1 MFRKISTFGRK
12 PSDESRQSQ
21 ALRPKSDILRISPS
35 PGGSQDADRNLPV
48 PLTPGV
54 LTVHDGDLTR
64 KSSET
69 DSGAFGLNVVYTPD
83 HGHKADIVFV
93 HGLGGTSRWTWSKNR
108 DPDLF
113 WPLTFLALEP
123 DLCLAR
129 ILTFGYNATLKKGGH
144 AGQSVLDFAKDLLFD
159 LKYATDER
167 KEDLQMG
174 KVPLI
179 FVAHSMGGLII
190 KEAYMQGQHD
200 PEYEDI
206 IKSICAITFLATPHR
221 GTQLAQTLNKILQC
235 SLITNPK
242 QYVADLA
249 SNSLTLQKLN
259 EQFRHIAPRL
269 DIVSFYE
276 TQPTAIGLSNNRIMV
291 LEKDSS
297 VLGYPG
303 ELSRALDAD
312 HHGVCKYDG
321 PTDPNYVTVR
331 NVLKSIVSKIV
342 ARKSGLE
349 PTSHQKTSKDVKT
362 MLAITELPD
371 TDYIFYRDQWT
382 QGTNSWILEDKR
394 FLNWSDIHQ
403 TSSIA
408 LWLTGGPAT
417 GKSVLASFIIN
428 HLMQQGK
435 QCQYFFI
442 RFSAPMKR
450 GLSYLLRSVA
460 YQMAQSM
467 PQFQRNLAE
476 LEDEG
481 INFES
486 ASPGVIWDRVFKSI
500 PFTSEQNEPIY
511 WIVDGLDEADDPRV
525 LIRTL
530 LDFLS
535 SLMPIRIL
543 FTSRRISEIQ
553 NSLMKASKNIACDEI
568 SIEGHTNDLFSYIRQ
583 ELELAGEDQFKRSI
597 EQRLLNGAQNNFLW
611 VRLAVD
617 RINSCHRQAD
627 VEDALKE
634 LPDGMGALYDRMAA
648 SILNISSHRDKAL
661 AISVLQCLTCSLRPL
676 KVAELGEAAAEDIS
690 EMLNFEGSILDLCA
704 GFVVIDNDGYASLIH
719 QTACEYLTSDRI
731 NGLPQIVRRDE
742 AHAHMFHSCMQCLLA
757 AGLRAKFKRGDEPKL
772 LEYATRNWSY
782 HLLSSPLDD
791 DETFQTLRKF
801 LTGQSVLA
809 WIHILA
815 ANDKLRTLIQ
825 ASRHLS
831 RYCRKKRDKP
841 MPNDMNDLGTLQVEL
856 ASSWAND
863 LVKIVGKFGSILRR
877 DAEAIYKLV
886 PPFCARNSAIYQQF
900 GKPESKSIDV
910 SGQSTDTWDDL
921 TTRISFG
928 AYMSTISAAST
939 QLAILNTRGNV
950 ILYDSADFQE
960 SSCSPIQHRERVYR
974 TELSSSATLLATY
987 GYNTVKIWELPS
999 GLCKYTVPSVHSKP
1013 RPLAMR
1019 FSRNN
1024 KTLFVGTDDKKVRS
1038 LNLAS
1043 PEPSWELTAEL
1054 EELEMEGH
1062 FLNAANHIA
1071 LNDDVS
1077 LIAIAYRGHP
1087 LSAWETEG
1095 PTHIGH
1101 CWRKR
1106 DELARGDVIE
1116 AMWHPFDT
1124 KVIGLYMEGDVFKW
1138 NPYDGEVEELPTGAS
1153 KLALNRD
1160 GSLLATGDVHGK
1172 IKVYVTAGFS
1182 LLYQL
1187 ASQDTVFGITFSPD
1201 SRRLYDIRGYYGNA
1215 WEPNALAEFMERPGK
1230 DADSL
1235 SETESLT
1242 QSSSVAPNTALRV
1255 DTITAL
1261 AASPSGDLY
1270 IYGTDKGTVT
1280 LSSIRKGN
1288 LGEIHKTNA
1297 FFSIDCMAWS
1307 DDGKFLAFSDSSK
1320 KIFVS
1325 EIAADSDSLVERRAE
1340 ISVKNSTKGPI
1351 FQLAFSPDSNS
1362 LFVQSLNAVHTI
1374 CIAASSITQSH
1385 QLDEGEVTWI
1395 RHPREAHR
1403 SLGFGLETIY
1413 LLDSNSSKVQ
1423 YLGYD
1428 LAPHVDR
1435 LTKRTVDA
1443 VLPTNDG
1450 KQVLVQFSVRDTRS
1464 SRKVIGSF
1472 DVTSICTTLS
1482 SPEHDDPKHD
1492 VKMRTVTPNILSE
1505 SISSEVT
1512 LILSFISQSRLVFL
1526 SRDLSIC
1533 VWQYQQSSKGSHSI
1547 KHNAKGLATL
1557 SAAKVAS
1564 KPFKE
1569 IFYLPSD
1576 WVSKDC
1582 VALCTAWRKER
1593 SILFPRN
1600 GKVGV
1605 VRCVSLS

>member
-1 MFRKISTFGRK
+1 MFRKISAFGRK
-12 PSDESRQSQ
+12 TSDQNSQSHT
-21 ALRPKSDILRISPS
+21 LRPKSGVLRASPS
-35 PGGSQDADRNLPV
+35 ADACQDADRNLPV
-48 PLTPGV
+48 ALAPGV
-54 LTVHDGDLTR
+54 LTVPEGDLTR
-64 KSSET
+64 RSSDA

-129 ILTFGYNATLKKGGH
+129 ILTFGYNATLRKGSH
-144 AGQSVLDFAKDLLFD
+144 AGHSVLDFAKDLLFD

-200 PEYEDI
+200 PEYEQI

-235 SLITNPK
+235 SLVTNPK

-321 PTDPNYVTVR
+321 PSDPNYVTVR

-349 PTSHQKTSKDVKT
+349 PTQEMNPRDVKRI
-362 MLAITELPD
+362 LAINELPD
-371 TDYIFYRDQWT
+371 TDYIFFRDQWT
-382 QGTNSWILEDKR
+382 QGTNNWILEDKV
-394 FLNWSDIHQ
+394 FLNWCDVRN
-403 TSSIA
+403 TSSVA

-417 GKSVLASFIIN
+417 GKSILASFIIN
-428 HLMQQGK
+428 HLMQQGT

-442 RFSAPMKR
+442 RFSAPVKR
-450 GLSYLLRSVA
+450 GLSYLLRSMA
-460 YQMAQSM
+460 YQMAQNM
-467 PQFQRNLAE
+467 PEFCRSLAE

-486 ASPGVIWDRVFKSI
+486 ANPRVIWDRIFKPTFSA
-500 PFTSEQNEPIY
+500 SKQNEPVY
-511 WIVDGLDEADDPRV
+511 WVVDGLDEADDPRM
-525 LIRTL
+525 LTRTL
-530 LDFLS
+530 LDFVS
-535 SLMPIRIL
+535 SNKSIRLL
-543 FTSRRISEIQ
+543 FTSRRISEIE
-553 NSLMKASKNIACDEI
+553 NSLMKASKKIACDEV

-583 ELELAGEDQFKRSI
+583 ELELAGDDEFKRSI
-597 EQRLLNGAQNNFLW
+597 ERRLLKGAQHNFLW

-634 LPDGMGALYDRMAA
+634 LPDGMGALYDRMASNILGLA
-648 SILNISSHRDKAL
+648 SDRDKDL

-676 KVAELGEAAAEDIS
+676 KITELAEAVAEDTS
-690 EMLNFEGSILDLCA
+690 EMLNFERSILDLCA
-704 GFVVIDNDGYASLIH
+704 GFVMVDNDGYVSLIH
-719 QTACEYLTSDRI
+719 QTACEYLISGR
-731 NGLPQIVRRDE
+731 NSGQAQMVRRDE
-742 AHAHMFHSCMQCLLA
+742 AHAHMFQSCMQCLLSS
-757 AGLRAKFKRGDEPKL
+757 GLRAKFKRADGPKL
-772 LEYATRNWSY
+772 LEYAARSWSS

-791 DETFQTLRKF
+791 GKTFRSLQRF
-801 LTGQSVLA
+801 LTGQSVLT
-809 WIHILA
+809 WVHILA
-815 ANDKLRTLIQ
+815 ARDQLQTLIQ

-831 RYCRKKRDKP
+831 KYCREKRHRSISIDT
-841 MPNDMNDLGTLQVEL
+841 NDLGTLQIEV
-856 ASSWAND
+856 AGSWADD
-863 LVKIVGKFGSILRR
+863 LIKIVWKFGSILRR

-900 GKPESKSIDV
+900 GRQESKSIQV
-910 SGQSTDTWDDL
+910 LGQSTDAWDDL
-921 TTRISFG
+921 TARISFG
-928 AYMSTISAAST
+928 AYMSTISASST
-939 QLAILNTRGNV
+939 QLAILNTKGNIV
-950 ILYDSADFQE
+950 LYDSEDFQE
-960 SSCSPIQHRERVYR
+960 SSCSPIQHHERVYR
-974 TELSSSATLLATY
+974 MELSSSANLLATY
-987 GYNTVKIWELPS
+987 GYHSVKIWELPS
-999 GLCKYTVPSVHSKP
+999 GLCKYKVLNVHSKP

-1024 KTLFVGTDDKKVRS
+1024 KTLFVGTDDRKVRS

-1043 PEPSWELTAEL
+1043 PEPTWELTAEL

-1062 FLNAANHIA
+1062 YLNAANHIA

-1124 KVIGLYMEGDVFKW
+1124 EVIGLYMEGDVFKW

-1153 KLALNRD
+1153 KLALNKD
-1160 GSLLATGDVHGK
+1160 GSLFATGDVHGK
-1172 IKVYVTAGFS
+1172 IKVYTTARFS
-1182 LLYQL
+1182 LLYQV
-1187 ASQDTVFGITFSPD
+1187 ASQDTIFSITFSPD
-1201 SRRLYDIRGYYGNA
+1201 SRRLYDIRGCSGNA
-1215 WEPNALAEFMERPGK
+1215 WEPNVLAEFMERPGK
-1230 DADSL
+1230 DTDSL
-1235 SETESLT
+1235 TETESLA
-1242 QSSSVAPNTALRV
+1242 QSSSAAPNTALRV

-1280 LSSIRKGN
+1280 LSSMQKGN
-1288 LGEIHKTNA
+1288 LGEVHTTKA
-1297 FFSIDCMAWS
+1297 FFSIERMAWS
-1307 DDGKFLAFSDSSK
+1307 GDGRLLAFSDSSK
-1320 KIFVS
+1320 KIFVYTITAS
-1325 EIAADSDSLVERRAE
+1325 SDQLVERTAE
-1340 ISVKNSTKGPI
+1340 IS
-1351 FQLAFSPDSNS
+1351 L
-1362 LFVQSLNAVHTI
+1362 L
-1374 CIAASSITQSH
+1374 
-1385 QLDEGEVTWI
+1385 
-1395 RHPREAHR
+1395 HP
-1403 SLGFGLETIY
+1403 
-1413 LLDSNSSKVQ
+1413 
-1423 YLGYD
+1423 
-1428 LAPHVDR
+1428 
-1435 LTKRTVDA
+1435 
-1443 VLPTNDG
+1443 
-1450 KQVLVQFSVRDTRS
+1450 
-1464 SRKVIGSF
+1464 
-1472 DVTSICTTLS
+1472 
-1482 SPEHDDPKHD
+1482 
-1492 VKMRTVTPNILSE
+1492 
-1505 SISSEVT
+1505 
-1512 LILSFISQSRLVFL
+1512 
-1526 SRDLSIC
+1526 
-1533 VWQYQQSSKGSHSI
+1533 
-1547 KHNAKGLATL
+1547 
-1557 SAAKVAS
+1557 
-1564 KPFKE
+1564 
-1569 IFYLPSD
+1569 
-1576 WVSKDC
+1576 
-1582 VALCTAWRKER
+1582 
-1593 SILFPRN
+1593 
-1600 GKVGV
+1600 
-1605 VRCVSLS
+1605 